1 MTQIDIAALV
11 ADLTGPIPFIE
22 GLSGPYPDET
32 AIRDTADQAAAAL
45 IAQDAEIERL
55 TARAEAAEAE
65 TKAVADDQNRLMQS
79 FIAIEDERDKLRNQV
94 AAITENRDRLM
105 GYYNTLMDDNTR
117 LRADLANAGAV
128 MVEACARKAD
138 EHYAAGDMGNPG
150 HHIRALSPLSPI
162 AAAAGVLIPVF
173 EEKHRDYMTSK
184 GRDPDHYS
192 SSYSMAVQDLRAIAE
207 QEKADG

>member
-1 MTQIDIAALV
+1 MRDSSARPNSRSSTSGRAEAEEAA
-11 ADLTGPIPFIE
+11 
-22 GLSGPYPDET
+22 
-32 AIRDTADQAAAAL
+32 
-45 IAQDAEIERL
+45 ERL

-117 LRADLANAGAV
+117 LRADLANAGQDGGGAYAQELEKDGEYV
-128 MVEACARKAD
+128 RAIGLAAR
-138 EHYAAGDMGNPG
+138 
-150 HHIRALSPLSPI
+150 IRALSTLSPI
-162 AAAAGVLIPVF
+162 AAAARVLLAQT
-173 EEKHRDYMTSK
+173 EAAN
-184 GRDPDHYS
+184 DPEIGPR
-192 SSYSMAVQDLRAIAE
+192 LRALAE